1 MIYFSNNL
9 KFLREKANKT
19 LNEMSFELGFSTPSR
34 FNNYENGTSK
44 PDFDTLLAISKHFKY
59 TIDDLLYKDLS
70 NPNYMETSIKTSTVS
85 DSEVIYNT
93 KKQLPLIPFS
103 AMAGFAN
110 GINDPIL
117 AEDCEYYSVPE
128 FNKKADYLI
137 RINGSS
143 MYPKYNSGDI
153 IACKKL
159 PLGTFFQWNKTYVL
173 DTIQGAL
180 VKRVNQGSS
189 SENIKLV
196 SDNPSYPEFELP
208 ITEIHALA
216 LVVGVIRFE

>member
-19 LNEMSFELGFSTPSR
+19 LNEMAFELGFSTPSR